1 MSFLRSLTSQ
11 KSTDIASSDKKFYQI
26 TAIVGGAF
34 ALLAMLFTVIMTA
47 GFKASYIWSALALGL
62 GSAVFYGLVYVR
74 YMMPKNR
81 LIARVADAAVY
92 FTLFAAYTPLQIL
105 LIKDALYDN
114 GFITM
119 GWVMFGLVAG
129 FSFLFL
135 VASLCSVNKFRMLGS
150 FFYILMALSI
160 VIGAHPLMNAINF
173 APVLGVILAAL
184 AALAF
189 AATPVIFWFFDRFAW
204 QMKVF
209 YILMATGTVLSS
221 VLTLLY
227 VLFCI

>member
-11 KSTDIASSDKKFYQI
+11 KSTDIAPSDKKFYQI

-34 ALLAMLFTVIMTA
+34 ALLAMILTVIMTA

-62 GSAVFYGLVYVR
+62 GSAAFYALVYLR
-74 YMMPKNR
+74 YEMPKNR

-92 FTLFAAYTPLQIL
+92 FTVFAAYTPLQIL

-114 GFITM
+114 GFMTM

-160 VIGAHPLMNAINF
+160 VIGVHPLMNAINF

-189 AATPVIFWFFDRFAW
+189 AATPVIFWFFDRKAW

-209 YILMATGTVLSS
+209 YILMAVGTVLSS

-227 VLFCI
+227 ILFCI

>member
-34 ALLAMLFTVIMTA
+34 ALLAMILTVIMTA

-62 GSAVFYGLVYVR
+62 GSAAFFALVYLR
-74 YMMPKNR
+74 YEMPKNR

-92 FTLFAAYTPLQIL
+92 FTVFAAYTPVQIL

-160 VIGAHPLMNAINF
+160 LIGAHPLMNAINF

-209 YILMATGTVLSS
+209 YILMTTGTVLSS
-221 VLTLLY
+221 ILTLLY

>member
-11 KSTDIASSDKKFYQI
+11 KSTDITPSDKKFYQI

-34 ALLAMLFTVIMTA
+34 ALLAMILAVIMTA

-62 GSAVFYGLVYVR
+62 GSAAFYALVYLR
-74 YMMPKNR
+74 YEMPKNR

-92 FTLFAAYTPLQIL
+92 FTVFAAYTPVQIL

-114 GFITM
+114 GFMTM

-160 VIGAHPLMNAINF
+160 LIGVHPLMNAINF
-173 APVLGVILAAL
+173 APMLGVILAAL

-189 AATPVIFWFFDRFAW
+189 AATPVIFWFFDRKAW

-209 YILMATGTVLSS
+209 YILMAVGTVLSS
-221 VLTLLY
+221 ALTLLY
-227 VLFCI
+227 ILFCI

>member
-11 KSTDIASSDKKFYQI
+11 KSTDITPSDKKFYQI

-34 ALLAMLFTVIMTA
+34 ALLAMILTVIMTA

-62 GSAVFYGLVYVR
+62 GSAAFYALVYLR
-74 YMMPKNR
+74 YEMPKNR

-92 FTLFAAYTPLQIL
+92 FTVFAAYTPVQIL

-114 GFITM
+114 GFMTM

-135 VASLCSVNKFRMLGS
+135 VASLCSVNKFRMVGS

-160 VIGAHPLMNAINF
+160 VLGVQPLMNAINF

-189 AATPVIFWFFDRFAW
+189 AATPVIFWFFDRKAW

-209 YILMATGTVLSS
+209 YILMAVGTVLSS

-227 VLFCI
+227 ILFCI

>member
-1 MSFLRSLTSQ
+1 MIL
-11 KSTDIASSDKKFYQI
+11 
-26 TAIVGGAF
+26 
-34 ALLAMLFTVIMTA
+34 TVIMTA

-62 GSAVFYGLVYVR
+62 GSAAFYALVYLR
-74 YMMPKNR
+74 YEMPKNR

-92 FTLFAAYTPLQIL
+92 FTVFAAYTPVQIL

-114 GFITM
+114 GFMTM

-135 VASLCSVNKFRMLGS
+135 VASLCSVNKFRMVGS

-160 VIGAHPLMNAINF
+160 LIGVHPLMNAINF

-189 AATPVIFWFFDRFAW
+189 AATPVIFWFFDRKAW

-209 YILMATGTVLSS
+209 YILMAVGTVLSS
-221 VLTLLY
+221 ALTLLY
-227 VLFCI
+227 ILFCI

>member
-11 KSTDIASSDKKFYQI
+11 KSTDIAPSDKKFYQI

-34 ALLAMLFTVIMTA
+34 ALLAMILTVIMTA

-62 GSAVFYGLVYVR
+62 GSAAFFALVYLR
-74 YMMPKNR
+74 YEMPKNR

-92 FTLFAAYTPLQIL
+92 FTVFAAYTPVQIL

-114 GFITM
+114 GFMTM

-160 VIGAHPLMNAINF
+160 LIGVQPLMNAINF

-189 AATPVIFWFFDRFAW
+189 AATPVIFWFFDRKAW

-209 YILMATGTVLSS
+209 YILMAVGTVLSS

-227 VLFCI
+227 ILFCI

>member
-11 KSTDIASSDKKFYQI
+11 KSTDIAPSDKKFYQI
-26 TAIVGGAF
+26 TAIVGGVF
-34 ALLAMLFTVIMTA
+34 ALLAMILTVIMTA

-62 GSAVFYGLVYVR
+62 GSAAFYALVYLR
-74 YMMPKNR
+74 YEMPKNR

-92 FTLFAAYTPLQIL
+92 FTVFAAYTPLQIL

-135 VASLCSVNKFRMLGS
+135 VASLCSVNKFRMMGS

-160 VIGAHPLMNAINF
+160 VIGVHPLMNAINF

-189 AATPVIFWFFDRFAW
+189 AATPVIFWFFDRKAW

-209 YILMATGTVLSS
+209 YILMAVGTVLSS

-227 VLFCI
+227 ILFCI

>member
-1 MSFLRSLTSQ
+1 MSFLRSLTAQ

-26 TAIVGGAF
+26 TAIIGGAV
-34 ALLAMLFTVIMTA
+34 ALVSMLIAIIFTA
-47 GFKASYIWSALALGL
+47 GFKASYIWCALALGL
-62 GSAVFYGLVYVR
+62 FSAAFYALVYLR
-74 YMMPKNR
+74 YVMPKNR
-81 LIARVADAAVY
+81 LVARVADASVY
-92 FTLFAAYTPLQIL
+92 FTLVAAYTPLQIL
-105 LIKDALYDN
+105 LIKDAMYEN
-114 GFITM
+114 GYIVM

-160 VIGAHPLMNAINF
+160 LIGVNPLMNAINF

-189 AATPVIFWFFDRFAW
+189 AATPVIFWFFDRKAW

-209 YILMATGTVLSS
+209 YILMATGTVLPS

-227 VLFCI
+227 ILFCI

>member
-11 KSTDIASSDKKFYQI
+11 KSTDITPSDKKFYQI

-34 ALLAMLFTVIMTA
+34 ALLAMILTVIMTA

-62 GSAVFYGLVYVR
+62 GSAAFYALVYLR
-74 YMMPKNR
+74 YEMPKNR

-92 FTLFAAYTPLQIL
+92 FTVFAAYTPVQIL

-114 GFITM
+114 GFMTM

-135 VASLCSVNKFRMLGS
+135 VASLCSVNKFRMVGS

-160 VIGAHPLMNAINF
+160 VLGVQPLMNAINF

-189 AATPVIFWFFDRFAW
+189 AATPVIFWFFDRKAW

-209 YILMATGTVLSS
+209 YILMAVGTVLSS
-221 VLTLLY
+221 ALTLLY
-227 VLFCI
+227 ILFCI

>member
-11 KSTDIASSDKKFYQI
+11 KSTDVAPSDKKFYQI
-26 TAIVGGAF
+26 TAIVGGAV
-34 ALLAMLFTVIMTA
+34 ALVTMLVAIIATA

-62 GSAVFYGLVYVR
+62 GSAAFYALVYLR
-74 YMMPKNR
+74 YEAPKNR
-81 LIARVADAAVY
+81 LIGRVADAAVY
-92 FTLFAAYTPLQIL
+92 LTLFAAYTPVQIL

-114 GFITM
+114 GFMTM
-119 GWVMFGLVAG
+119 GWVMFGLVAF
-129 FSFLFL
+129 FSALFMI
-135 VASLCSVNKFRMLGS
+135 ASLCSLNKFRMTGS

-160 VIGAHPLMNAINF
+160 AIGVRPLMNAICF
-173 APVLGVILAAL
+173 APVLGVIFMAI

-189 AATPVIFWFFDRFAW
+189 AAAPIIFWFFDRRAW

-209 YILMATGTVLSS
+209 YILTATGTVFSS
-221 VLTLLY
+221 LLTLMY